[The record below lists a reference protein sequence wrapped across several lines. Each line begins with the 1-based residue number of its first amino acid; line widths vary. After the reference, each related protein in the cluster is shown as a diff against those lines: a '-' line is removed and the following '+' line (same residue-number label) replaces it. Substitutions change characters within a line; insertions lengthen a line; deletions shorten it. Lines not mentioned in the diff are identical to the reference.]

1 MREIATLSEL
11 TDLVGGRKELYL
23 RHSGGPES
31 DTEGTSR
38 DYESG
43 LDLPGLSVVPLKP
56 PQWWSRPVEDWIAR
70 QIRKYAHLAEQGDD
84 RYAWILT
91 GSVCDF
97 GPDHEPLISD
107 FSPVAV
113 LSDDLL
119 KEAEDRYHDR
129 FEVGRDSLQ

>member
-1 MREIATLSEL
+1 MRSIERLSQL
-11 TDLVGGRKELYL
+11 TELVGGREELYL
-23 RHSGGPES
+23 RHSSGPES
-31 DTEGTSR
+31 DSEGTSR

-56 PQWWSRPVEDWIAR
+56 PRWWSRPVEDWIAR
-70 QIRKYAHLAEQGDD
+70 QIRKYAHLAEKGND

-91 GSVCDF
+91 GRVCDS
-97 GPDHEPLISD
+97 GPDHEPLIAD
-107 FSPVAV
+107 FTPVAA